1 MIIISRSLFIGI
13 FIVWHL
19 ASLIYIDS
27 LGSLRQSL
35 PQNIISWLSISLTIS
50 IIAFTVFYRKIKIII
65 TLPAICYC
73 FSLAILMMG
82 LISHQGENNNVDF
95 WYCSGI
101 TVGVLLYI
109 AGLQVKKKWLIQS
122 FCIYCYIIIN
132 VAQVFITAY
141 QYIFEADIFYLA
153 SGVRSNGLSQQVNIL
168 SVNMATACLLSLMT
182 LVLSQFSLLSKRHEK
197 IRIVLLGTCVLFF
210 TLTLVV
216 LQSVIAWL
224 SFTVC
229 AFIFIC
235 LFYKK
240 NPLRVSASYFIIAVA
255 IFIGVY
261 LIKLCP
267 QYIGTDVMN
276 QFHLKQMLRFS
287 ITLFLEK
294 PYDAWEQSFLFEN
307 SYERTAIP
315 FFSPKMYIV
324 PHPHNEILLWLMTGG
339 LINLIFLSL
348 LLTGGIY
355 VVFQSFIKYKI
366 NGNGYPL
373 AIILSIIPI
382 IIHNHVEYPFL
393 LSVLH
398 WGIVILFLSFSDAAF
413 ALEEQSLFY
422 INKQLSYLFSF
433 IVFIIGLGVFIIG
446 LFLFN
451 GEKSFYTQGNYRN
464 ENIAIRLSDS
474 ITFEKTTYQYKNT

>member
-1 MIIISRSLFIGI
+1 
-13 FIVWHL
+13 
-19 ASLIYIDS
+19 
-27 LGSLRQSL
+27 
-35 PQNIISWLSISLTIS
+35 
-50 IIAFTVFYRKIKIII
+50 
-65 TLPAICYC
+65 
-73 FSLAILMMG
+73 
-82 LISHQGENNNVDF
+82 
-95 WYCSGI
+95 
-101 TVGVLLYI
+101 
-109 AGLQVKKKWLIQS
+109 
-122 FCIYCYIIIN
+122 YIIIN

-141 QYIFEADIFYLA
+141 QYIFETDIFYLA
-153 SGVRSNGLSQQVNIL
+153 SGMRSNGLSQQVNIL

-197 IRIVLLGTCVLFF
+197 IRIVLLGTCILFF

>member
-27 LGSLRQSL
+27 LGSQRQSL

-50 IIAFTVFYRKIKIII
+50 IIAFTVFYQKIKIII
-65 TLPAICYC
+65 TLPAIFYC

-82 LISHQGENNNVDF
+82 LTFYQGESNSIDF

-109 AGLQVKKKWLIQS
+109 AGLQVRKKWLIQS
-122 FCIYCYIIIN
+122 FCIYCYISIS
-132 VAQVFITAY
+132 VVQVFITAY

-153 SGVRSNGLSQQVNIL
+153 SGMRSNGLSQQVNIL
-168 SVNMATACLLSLMT
+168 SINMATACLLSLMA
-182 LVLSQFSLLSKRHEK
+182 LVLSQFSLSSERHEK
-197 IRIVLLGTCVLFF
+197 IRIALLGTCILFF

-240 NPLRVSASYFIIAVA
+240 NTLRVSSSYFIIAIA
-255 IFIGVY
+255 IFIGIY
-261 LIKLCP
+261 LIRLCP
-267 QYIGTDVMN
+267 QHIDADAMN

-307 SYERTAIP
+307 NYERTAIP

-324 PHPHNEILLWLMTGG
+324 PHPHNEILLWLITGG
-339 LINLIFLSL
+339 VTNLIFLSL

-382 IIHNHVEYPFL
+382 IIHNQVEYPFL

-413 ALEEQSLFY
+413 ALEEQTLFY

-433 IVFIIGLGVFIIG
+433 IIFIIGLGVFIIG
-446 LFLFN
+446 FFLFN
-451 GEKSFYTQGNYRN
+451 GEESFYAQDNN
-464 ENIAIRLSDS
+464 HNKKIEVELSNS
-474 ITFEKTTYQYKNT
+474 INLEKNNV

>member
-1 MIIISRSLFIGI
+1 MITLSRAIFIAI

-19 ASLIYIDS
+19 ASLIYINS

-35 PQNIISWLSISLTIS
+35 PQNIISWLSIALIIS
-50 IIAFTVFYRKIKIII
+50 ITAFTVFYRRIEIVI

-73 FSLAILMMG
+73 LSLVILMME
-82 LISHQGENNNVDF
+82 LISYQGESNRIDF
-95 WYCSGI
+95 WYWTGI
-101 TVGVLLYI
+101 TIGVLLYI
-109 AGLQVKKKWLIQS
+109 AGLQVRKKWLIQL
-122 FCIYCYIIIN
+122 FCIYCYIMISVI
-132 VAQVFITAY
+132 QTFLTAY
-141 QYIFEADIFYLA
+141 QYVFESDVFYLA
-153 SGVRSNGLSQQVNIL
+153 SGMRSNGLSQQVNIL
-168 SVNMATACLLSLMT
+168 SINMATACLLSLMT
-182 LVLSQFSLLSKRHEK
+182 LVLSQFSLSSERYEK
-197 IRIVLLGTCVLFF
+197 VRSVLLGVCILLF
-210 TLTLVV
+210 TLVLVV

-224 SFTVC
+224 CFTVC

-235 LFYKK
+235 LFYNK

-255 IFIGVY
+255 IFIGIY

-267 QYIGTDVMN
+267 QYISTDVIN

-294 PYDAWEQSFLFEN
+294 PYDAWDQSFLFEN

-324 PHPHNEILLWLMTGG
+324 PHPHNEILLWIMSGG
-339 LINLIFLSL
+339 YINLVFMSL

-355 VVFQSFIKYKI
+355 VVFQSVIKYKI

-373 AIILSIIPI
+373 AMILSITPI
-382 IIHNHVEYPFL
+382 IIHGNVEYPFL

-413 ALEEQSLFY
+413 ALEHQKLIY
-422 INKQLSYLFSF
+422 INKQLSSIFSLIIF
-433 IVFIIGLGVFIIG
+433 ILGLGIFSIG

-451 GEKSFYTQGNYRN
+451 GEKSFYSK
-464 ENIAIRLSDS
+464 ENPIREDLMKYTSSLIILDS
-474 ITFEKTTYQYKNT
+474 IRNKDKNI